1 MRLPLSIQPQ
11 WLHVRLVFLGG
22 TGRRVPP
29 SHVSLWPI
37 CLRNSYQHWSWI
49 ALFRPDLALTVN
61 YPPKLAISSLVNR
74 LKGVSSRLIRKR
86 RYTCQQRKVL
96 PENNF
101 YRQNCDQATQLVLPT
116 RKSKVI
122 LRQSLSCV
130 VGLFGLQATMLAV
143 VVALRL
149 QFFGST
155 SKISVLQVEKAKIP
169 VKELLISPFWRT
181 SFYDVLDK
189 DFVLNWYR
197 LPRKLNL

>member
-1 MRLPLSIQPQ
+1 M
-11 WLHVRLVFLGG
+11 
-22 TGRRVPP
+22 
-29 SHVSLWPI
+29 
-37 CLRNSYQHWSWI
+37 
-49 ALFRPDLALTVN
+49 ALTVN

-74 LKGVSSRLIRKR
+74 LKVVSSRLIRKR

-122 LRQSLSCV
+122 LRQSLSCG

-169 VKELLISPFWRT
+169 VKELLISP
-181 SFYDVLDK
+181 S
-189 DFVLNWYR
+189 
-197 LPRKLNL
+197 